1 MTNQLSLRSIDIPQL
16 YRFGVGFDRTLDRI
30 EEILRVSS
38 NQTSGYPPYNIVKH
52 SEDTYSIEIAVAGFK
67 QGDVTIEVK
76 DNVLTV
82 HGKQSISLDETSTTE
97 YVHHGISGR
106 EFVRSFP
113 LGEHVEVTAAFQEN
127 GILTIRL
134 ERQLPEEKKPKSI
147 PIDYKS

>member
-30 EEILRVSS
+30 EEILRVSA
-38 NQTSGYPPYNIVKH
+38 NQTSGYPPYNIVKY

-67 QGDVTIEVK
+67 NGDVTIEVK

-82 HGKQSISLDETSTTE
+82 HGKQSISLDEESTVE
-97 YVHHGISGR
+97 YVHRGISGR
-106 EFVRSFP
+106 DFVRSFP
-113 LGEHVEVTAAFQEN
+113 LGEHVEVTGAFQEN